1 MLGLVLSVIEGA
13 LAGLGCYTLGFIA
26 WLWRSERTAPTT
38 RPDQPQTEAAAS
50 YREGLLAAARL
61 QQTAL
66 LLEQRIYAEAMHYR
80 DGGRQ

>member
-26 WLWRSERTAPTT
+26 WLWRSERAAPTA
-38 RPDQPQTEAAAS
+38 RPDGPLAEAAAS